1 MAKIKLKI
9 INQALLKTKTKDSNK
24 TISHP
29 CLVKDYLVHKLIII
43 MQEHKMLVFISKLHN
58 LLKSM
63 DILKIKIGNLDLIW
77 KTHAV
82 MLTNVLVI
90 KLVDY
95 SEYLMAMVENK
106 FLSIVQKHFQL
117 NLGKKYKRNRKI
129 FTRYMNKFSKKL
141 IAN

>member
-24 TISHP
+24 TINHP

>member
-24 TISHP
+24 TINHP

-95 SEYLMAMVENK
+95 LEYLMAMVENK